1 MTRNV
6 GNLAIWKKVEEVF
19 FCFLFGKK
27 TYRIYMTGM
36 ENNDNSNKTSKML
49 NVDSYRFLIIHRDRS
64 ADSSNSRIGRDFGS
78 LV

>member
-1 MTRNV
+1 
-6 GNLAIWKKVEEVF
+6 
-19 FCFLFGKK
+19 
-27 TYRIYMTGM
+27 M

-64 ADSSNSRIGRDFGS
+64 AYSSNSRIGRDFAS

>member
-1 MTRNV
+1 
-6 GNLAIWKKVEEVF
+6 
-19 FCFLFGKK
+19 
-27 TYRIYMTGM
+27 MTGL

-49 NVDSYRFLIIHRDRS
+49 DVDSYRFLIIHRDRS

>member
-1 MTRNV
+1 
-6 GNLAIWKKVEEVF
+6 
-19 FCFLFGKK
+19 
-27 TYRIYMTGM
+27 MTGI

-64 ADSSNSRIGRDFGS
+64 ADSSNSRIRRDFGS

>member
-1 MTRNV
+1 
-6 GNLAIWKKVEEVF
+6 
-19 FCFLFGKK
+19 
-27 TYRIYMTGM
+27 MTGI

-64 ADSSNSRIGRDFGS
+64 AASSNSRIEGDFGS

>member
-19 FCFLFGKK
+19 FFWKK
-27 TYRIYMTGM
+27 NLQDIMTGM
-36 ENNDNSNKTSKML
+36 ENNDKSNKTSKML
-49 NVDSYRFLIIHRDRS
+49 NVDSYRFLMIHRDRS

>member
-1 MTRNV
+1 
-6 GNLAIWKKVEEVF
+6 
-19 FCFLFGKK
+19 
-27 TYRIYMTGM
+27 MTGM

-64 ADSSNSRIGRDFGS
+64 ADSSNSMIGRDFAS

>member
-6 GNLAIWKKVEEVF
+6 GNLAIWKKVEDVF
-19 FCFLFGKK
+19 FFLFGKK

-64 ADSSNSRIGRDFGS
+64 ADSSNSRIGRDFAS

>member
-1 MTRNV
+1 
-6 GNLAIWKKVEEVF
+6 
-19 FCFLFGKK
+19 
-27 TYRIYMTGM
+27 MTGM

-64 ADSSNSRIGRDFGS
+64 ADSSNSRIGRNFGS

>member
-1 MTRNV
+1 
-6 GNLAIWKKVEEVF
+6 
-19 FCFLFGKK
+19 
-27 TYRIYMTGM
+27 MTGM
-36 ENNDNSNKTSKML
+36 ENNDNSNMTSKML

>member
-1 MTRNV
+1 
-6 GNLAIWKKVEEVF
+6 
-19 FCFLFGKK
+19 
-27 TYRIYMTGM
+27 MTGM

-64 ADSSNSRIGRDFGS
+64 ADSSNFRIGRDFGS

>member
-1 MTRNV
+1 
-6 GNLAIWKKVEEVF
+6 
-19 FCFLFGKK
+19 
-27 TYRIYMTGM
+27 M

-64 ADSSNSRIGRDFGS
+64 ADSSNSRIGRDFVS